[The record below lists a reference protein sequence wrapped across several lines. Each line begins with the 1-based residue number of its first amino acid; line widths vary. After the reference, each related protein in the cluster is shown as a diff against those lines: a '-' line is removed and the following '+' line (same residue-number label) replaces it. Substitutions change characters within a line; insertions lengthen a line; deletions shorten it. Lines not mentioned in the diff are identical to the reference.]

1 MEKKCS
7 KCKEIKRVKEFSRD
21 RSKTDELTSAC
32 KECNNARE
40 KKRRANGG
48 DFTKEQRQETFNK
61 YGSRCQICDSTS
73 DLQVDHKLAQIVCKP
88 NKASIEENA
97 WVLCKACN
105 IAKGKKILLEVIRSI
120 PGEFLGPMLLK
131 KYANAIV
138 QHDFKKVSI
147 TIGNKQFTE
156 VTFKRD

>member
-1 MEKKCS
+1 M
-7 KCKEIKRVKEFSRD
+7 
-21 RSKTDELTSAC
+21 
-32 KECNNARE
+32 
-40 KKRRANGG
+40 
-48 DFTKEQRQETFNK
+48 
-61 YGSRCQICDSTS
+61 
-73 DLQVDHKLAQIVCKP
+73 
-88 NKASIEENA
+88 
-97 WVLCKACN
+97 CKACN

>member
-1 MEKKCS
+1 MGKKCS
-7 KCKEIKRVKEFSRD
+7 KCKEIKGVKEFSRD
-21 RSKTDELTSAC
+21 RSKTDGLTSAC
-32 KECNNARE
+32 RECNNTRE

-48 DFTKEQRQETFNK
+48 DFTNEQKQTTFNK
-61 YGSRCQICDSTS
+61 YGSHCQICDSTS

-120 PGEFLGPMLLK
+120 PGRMLGPMLLK
-131 KYANAIV
+131 EYANAIV
-138 QHDFKKVSI
+138 QHKFKKVLI

-156 VTFKRD
+156 VQFKYD